1 MPVNVLLTGA
11 TGALGPHLAAELL
24 GNPLVRR
31 IHVLVRPG
39 TLSAQDRF
47 NAWTRKVR
55 SILPNTRGHELSRLA
70 LLIGDLAESRPL
82 LDDPSWQAL
91 SRDTHIILHAAADTR
106 FHAPPQEQWNVNVD
120 GTDRLLKW
128 AKHCPRLSRFV
139 LVSTVCVAGATTGR
153 IPERSIRPSA
163 FLNHYEQSKWEAE
176 QRVLA
181 SQLPAQVAR
190 VSVVM
195 GSHRTGIVH
204 KPGALHQVLRW
215 FGRGAMPVVPGTPAT
230 TVDMICAETA
240 ARCLARAATM
250 PATPPSIFHIAAG
263 DAAVPLPQLMQAT
276 WAHFAPARRHE
287 QDVPRIVD
295 LQTYRATRLSLDRPT
310 RQTAA
315 GLADWID
322 SFLPGLLQ
330 PRTFDTTNAQTMWA
344 GPLPLEDW
352 RQTVERVIGYLCR
365 RQGREREVRGE
376 ESVVS
381 SPIL

>member
-24 GNPLVRR
+24 GNPQVQR

-47 NAWTRKVR
+47 NAWAQKVR
-55 SILPNTRGHELSRLA
+55 SILPSTRSHELSRLA
-70 LLIGDLAESRPL
+70 LLIGDLAEPRPL

-106 FHAPPQEQWNVNVD
+106 FHAPPQEQWNVNVE
-120 GTDRLLKW
+120 GTDRLLQW
-128 AKHCPRLSRFV
+128 AQHCSRLQRFV

-153 IPERSIRPSA
+153 IPEQSIRPSA

-195 GSHRTGIVH
+195 GSHRTGVVH

-215 FGRGAMPVVPGTPAT
+215 FGRGALPFVPASPHT
-230 TVDMICAETA
+230 TVDLISTETA
-240 ARCLARAATM
+240 VQCLARLAFSTAHLG
-250 PATPPSIFHIAAG
+250 PICHIAAG
-263 DAAVPLPQLMQAT
+263 NAAVPLPHLMRSV
-276 WAHFAPARRHE
+276 WEHFAANRPTGSHAAPP
-287 QDVPRIVD
+287 QIIDP
-295 LQTYRATRLSLDRPT
+295 QTYRELQRSSLPDSTTTRVA
-310 RQTAA
+310 Q
-315 GLADWID
+315 WID

-330 PRTFDTTNAQTMWA
+330 PRTFVNTTAQAMWGGA
-344 GPLPLEDW
+344 LPLHDW
-352 RQTVERVIGYLCR
+352 RDTLAKVIRFLCR
-365 RQGREREVRGE
+365 RRTTVRE
-376 ESVVS
+376 
-381 SPIL
+381 PADITA